1 MGLKRI
7 SLHKPPLVPAPK
19 AYDYIL
25 NEKYFILI
33 ISNFFINITSTAKGY
48 STNANIVVKI
58 F

>member
-48 STNANIVVKI
+48 STNAIKMI
-58 F
+58 K